1 MEDAAAETIKVV
13 AVPNLPDGFEALWL
27 VGFAVCAALVTEG
40 EYKVNENET
49 GRSTGTDTEGEGAKA
64 GSKEMDNLVLV
75 VIPPTLYQPQRIHS
89 SLPPSLPS
97 PPSLPP
103 SSPLVLLHLQQAGV
117 PTRQEEHDQDGQGLY
132 VHKDGG
138 LGGRAGNVGGLEGGK
153 GGPRRVQ
160 LLCVSF
166 HLAQHHLSIS
176 LSPALAEKCHRQ
188 GPINRRK
195 GKKTLPLPLSS
206 AARTTNR
213 LCTYSPLP
221 PSLPPSG
228 TPSK

>member
-160 LLCVSF
+160 LLCVISF
-166 HLAQHHLSIS
+166 GSI
-176 LSPALAEKCHRQ
+176 P
-188 GPINRRK
+188 PFY
-195 GKKTLPLPLSS
+195 LPLSGLGRRMSS
-206 AARTTNR
+206 ARANQQKIRQEDTATAVELSSKNDKQA
-213 LCTYSPLP
+213 LHLLSP
-221 PSLPPSG
+221 PSLPPS
-228 TPSK
+228 